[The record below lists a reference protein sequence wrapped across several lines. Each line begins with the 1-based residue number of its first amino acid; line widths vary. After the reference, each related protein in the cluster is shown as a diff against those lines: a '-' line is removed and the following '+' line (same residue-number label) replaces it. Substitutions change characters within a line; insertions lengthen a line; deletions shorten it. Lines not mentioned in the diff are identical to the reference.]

1 MFITLDLLPLGMES
15 TIIKNDDISGSG
27 VIKVSNHNA
36 RLFHPGYGLC
46 VPKATTD
53 LYLQVNFS
61 KLITVNAVAMQGDIA
76 TYQFN
81 RLTYGLRF
89 DNGTRGAVSISSLL
103 LYSIFN
109 NHLSHSLL
117 FDQWGIGA
125 AYLKIK

>member
-27 VIKVSNHNA
+27 VVKVSNHNA
-36 RLFHPGYGLC
+36 RLFHRGDGLC

-53 LYLQVNFS
+53 LYLQVIFS

-76 TYQFN
+76 TYKFN

-103 LYSIFN
+103 LYLIFN

-117 FDQWGIGA
+117 LINGTLELHI
-125 AYLKIK
+125 